1 MIMEK
6 LSLDGTVTLITGGG
20 TGLGREMVRALA
32 RAGSDIILGARREL
46 PIRETAEEVRKLGR
60 KSMYYVVDITDPR
73 QVQNMADMAQKEFG
87 RVDVLINNAAL
98 LGAPLT
104 PIWDMTDQEWEY
116 GISANLTGAF
126 YCVRALA
133 KQMVDR
139 GWGRIINV
147 ASQYGFRGGRN
158 MFTYTCGKGG
168 MVQLTRTLA
177 LSLGSMG
184 VTCNTV
190 APAFIPTRTDDSK
203 RSAPSPNPEFT
214 PMGRFPSPSD
224 LGPLVVFLASRASG
238 YLNGGNIN
246 VDGASM
252 AGGFAPNGYAPT
264 YYEEIA

>member
-1 MIMEK
+1 
-6 LSLDGTVTLITGGG
+6 
-20 TGLGREMVRALA
+20 
-32 RAGSDIILGARREL
+32 
-46 PIRETAEEVRKLGR
+46 
-60 KSMYYVVDITDPR
+60 
-73 QVQNMADMAQKEFG
+73 
-87 RVDVLINNAAL
+87 
-98 LGAPLT
+98 
-104 PIWDMTDQEWEY
+104 
-116 GISANLTGAF
+116 
-126 YCVRALA
+126 
-133 KQMVDR
+133 
-139 GWGRIINV
+139 
-147 ASQYGFRGGRN
+147 

-177 LSLGSMG
+177 LSLGPMG

-252 AGGFAPNGYAPT
+252 AGGFAPSGYAPT
-264 YYEEIA
+264 YYEEIT